1 MTIKRWYSNSIV
13 EVRVSPK
20 DQDLALALLCQSGL
34 STVVVSKS
42 KGALSLQA
50 QIPRKKSSVPWGRI
64 LRRTER
70 RFAVRRIFRSIRTR
84 RVGRGGWV
92 DAYEKFLRPFSLLA
106 SAAGE
111 KSASLVIDPRGLR
124 PKKPKTNTL
133 FIKASL
139 AFGTGSHPST
149 QLAAEKLR
157 LALRRPRPASVLD
170 MGCGTGILAMC
181 AARWG
186 AAPVFAVDNDPE
198 AVKMSRLNFR
208 NNRIRGVVLLKGLA
222 GVHRKFDVLVANITA
237 PALLE
242 MHDALV
248 RRLKRGGILI
258 LSGLIYRDVLSLL
271 RGYRDLK
278 FQGRKNRLGWAVLV
292 FKKS

>member
-1 MTIKRWYSNSIV
+1 
-13 EVRVSPK
+13 
-20 DQDLALALLCQSGL
+20 
-34 STVVVSKS
+34 
-42 KGALSLQA
+42 
-50 QIPRKKSSVPWGRI
+50 
-64 LRRTER
+64 
-70 RFAVRRIFRSIRTR
+70 
-84 RVGRGGWV
+84 
-92 DAYEKFLRPFSLLA
+92 
-106 SAAGE
+106 
-111 KSASLVIDPRGLR
+111 
-124 PKKPKTNTL
+124 
-133 FIKASL
+133 
-139 AFGTGSHPST
+139 
-149 QLAAEKLR
+149 
-157 LALRRPRPASVLD
+157 
-170 MGCGTGILAMC
+170 
-181 AARWG
+181 
-186 AAPVFAVDNDPE
+186 
-198 AVKMSRLNFR
+198 MSRLNFR